1 MEIRFSQNALSDL
14 YAVYDYIALENP
26 VYAQKVLK
34 RIEVA
39 IDHLADHP
47 QLGRISRV
55 EGVRELIISDT
66 PYIVAYKKFDNYL
79 NIIAVIHS
87 RRKWTTKFH

>member
-14 YAVYDYIALENP
+14 HAVYDYIALENP
-26 VYAQKVLK
+26 DYAQKVLK

-39 IDHLADHP
+39 VDRLADHP
-47 QLGRISRV
+47 QLGRVSRV
-55 EGVRELIISDT
+55 EGVRELIISNT
-66 PYIVAYKKFDNYL
+66 PYIVAYKKFEGCL

-87 RRKWTTKFH
+87 SRKLTAILH